1 MKDRPTWYFA
11 RTSDVDRVLQSLG
24 ALPPPRTR
32 PALVVVAGLPGT
44 GKSQFSRELRLR
56 TGAIILESDAIRRL
70 LFERPSYS
78 WWESRRVFTALH
90 AAVERLLDSGAF
102 CIVDAT
108 NLAEAYRRPLYEIAE
123 RHGAKLIVVEVTAP
137 AEVVLA
143 RLSEREAVP
152 ESASD
157 ADVAVYERMLGE
169 WEEIGREHFVVD
181 TSKRTNEAADAVA
194 REMESA

>member
-1 MKDRPTWYFA
+1 MG
-11 RTSDVDRVLQSLG
+11 Q
-24 ALPPPRTR
+24 LPPPRPH

-44 GKSQFSRELRLR
+44 GKSLFSRELRLR
-56 TGAIILESDAIRRL
+56 TGAIILQSDAIRRL

-78 WWESRRVFTALH
+78 WRESRRVFTTLH
-90 AAVERLLDSGAF
+90 AAVETLLDSGMS

-108 NLAEAYRRPLYEIAE
+108 NLAEAYRQPLYDIGE

-137 AEVVLA
+137 PEVAMA
-143 RLSEREAVP
+143 RLRERAATP
-152 ESASD
+152 EDVSD
-157 ADVAVYERMLGE
+157 ADVAVYERMLPK

-181 TSKRTNEAADAVA
+181 TAKRTDGAADTVA